1 MEKKIW
7 SKPEMNEFA
16 FAANEYVAACGD
28 SGTNY
33 LFTCDAGGGKYGRVW
48 METNSP
54 TGDWNGLQTDE
65 VPGYWDSQELDQ
77 LRTDSYHA
85 CKKTHTASSED
96 EFSKGYY
103 ISNDDWNSG
112 WSSSGL
118 IPVFNLAAVIEK
130 AIKVYIWGGPEKTN
144 THCTTNLDIDNWET
158 AKS

>member
-28 SGTNY
+28 KGQNI

-54 TGDWNGLQTDE
+54 TDDWNGLQTDE
-65 VPGYWDSQELDQ
+65 FPSILDSQDLDQ
-77 LRTDSYHA
+77 LRTDSYYA
-85 CKKTHTASSED
+85 CGKKHVASKTD
-96 EFSKGYY
+96 EFMKGYY
-103 ISNDDWNSG
+103 ISDDDWDSG
-112 WSSSGL
+112 WDRSGY
-118 IPVFNLAAVIEK
+118 IPKFDLAAVIEK
-130 AIKVYIWGGPEKTN
+130 AIRVYIWGGTEKYN
-144 THCTTNLDIDNWET
+144 THCTTNLNIESWEA